1 MMFKILYYISDFFV
15 FWKLKKISK
24 GHLAVIDSRGK
35 EHSFGDKKNFLKAK
49 IKIIDPSFCFK
60 ILRKGSAGLCESYM
74 SGQFETNDLTSLIE
88 LSAINIKT
96 TYKFSGFF
104 EFSFLKNFLN
114 RNIFNNTKTRSKK
127 NISLH
132 YDLGN
137 DFFSTWLD
145 KTLTYSCGIFNSS
158 NETLEQAQIN
168 KYNKLLKMVKP
179 RKGDRVL
186 EIGCGWGG
194 FAEHLAKNYD
204 IKLDCITISKKQF
217 LFTKERIRKAKLS
230 KKVNVQMLD
239 YRDLRSKYDVIVSIE
254 MIEAVGEKYLNK
266 YFNVIKEN
274 LLPGGRA
281 AIQAIVIKDE
291 LYERYKTKEDF
302 IQKYIFPGGFLPSLE
317 SLNRLSNQSGL
328 KIDKYHLYG
337 SHYSDTL
344 QRWRESFLNS
354 WDRISRQGFNHSFKK
369 MWDFYFSYC
378 DAGFKSKNIDLVQFS
393 LCNK

>member
-1 MMFKILYYISDFFV
+1 MNKILYYICDFFI
-15 FWKLKKISK
+15 FYNLKKISN
-24 GHLAVIDSRGK
+24 GHLTLIDSRGK
-35 EHSFGDKKNFLKAK
+35 QYSFGNTQNFLKAK
-49 IKIIDPSFCFK
+49 IKIIDPSFCYK
-60 ILRKGSAGLCESYM
+60 ILRKGSAGLGESYM
-74 SGQFETNDLTSLIE
+74 NGEFESDDLTSLIE
-88 LSAINIKT
+88 LTAKNIKT

-104 EFSFLKNFLN
+104 EFSFIKNFLN
-114 RNIFNNTKTRSKK
+114 RNIFNNTKIRSKK

-291 LYERYKTKEDF
+291 LYERYKKKEDF